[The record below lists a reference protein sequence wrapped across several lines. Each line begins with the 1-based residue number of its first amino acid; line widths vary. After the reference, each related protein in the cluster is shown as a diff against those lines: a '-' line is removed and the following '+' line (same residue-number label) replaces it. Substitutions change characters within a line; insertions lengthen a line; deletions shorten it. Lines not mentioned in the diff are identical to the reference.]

1 MFTYF
6 SIILANQTGW
16 SKGSV
21 LGSRASRMRAFWG
34 MEKGGLLRPVLLHCS
49 SVGIIFSKSQLCGI
63 YLKHSIVADENI
75 YFVTKQELNINSLV
89 CTFEGYRRTHI
100 KQTCEHAAFIF
111 TVVQALLQRNTL
123 NTSLYSV
130 GSHVVLKNWVPH
142 YIMCSFLH
150 SDSFS
155 CCLVVVTLFMSKIY
169 IIFLIYVF
177 NGICHCSFSSSFWHI
192 VCFAVALALKSV
204 FSLW

>member
-1 MFTYF
+1 
-6 SIILANQTGW
+6 
-16 SKGSV
+16 
-21 LGSRASRMRAFWG
+21 MRAFWG
-34 MEKGGLLRPVLLHCS
+34 LEKGGLLCPVLLHCS
-49 SVGIIFSKSQLCGI
+49 SVGVVFSKSQLCGI

-75 YFVTKQELNINSLV
+75 CFATKQELNINSLV

-155 CCLVVVTLFMSKIY
+155 CCLVVVTLFVSKIY
-169 IIFLIYVF
+169 ISFFYICFLMAFVTAVLVP
-177 NGICHCSFSSSFWHI
+177 CSDILF
-192 VCFAVALALKSV
+192 VLQ
-204 FSLW
+204 